1 MEDNRRTK
9 SYKSIEQS
17 SQKSQNMAKYWKDE
31 EAGKLRS
38 LRTAGTVNSTNT
50 MTSRMEASEN

>member
-1 MEDNRRTK
+1 
-9 SYKSIEQS
+9 
-17 SQKSQNMAKYWKDE
+17 MAKYWKDE